1 MRDREIHIL
10 VSIIYIRIYYVC
22 KKTLKAATFGLVG
35 GDRQTGCTYED
46 PSELEMELRLAAR
59 WLSGGPCMERY
70 EDWTGGILGTTSCDR
85 CIQLLGGTRF
95 LLLPKPAFPSVC
107 ST

>member
-1 MRDREIHIL
+1 
-10 VSIIYIRIYYVC
+10 
-22 KKTLKAATFGLVG
+22 
-35 GDRQTGCTYED
+35 
-46 PSELEMELRLAAR
+46 
-59 WLSGGPCMERY
+59 MERY

-107 ST
+107 APHNIGGTETNKTNY